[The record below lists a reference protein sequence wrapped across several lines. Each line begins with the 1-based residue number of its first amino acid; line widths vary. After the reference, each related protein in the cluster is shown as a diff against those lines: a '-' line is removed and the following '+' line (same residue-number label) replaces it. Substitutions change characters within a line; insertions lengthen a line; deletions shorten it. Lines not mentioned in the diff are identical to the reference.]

1 MQLVNVINIVT
12 ISSQSYGIEKAIKRR
27 ERSKE
32 PYRTHLT
39 MSCLKNAKLQNAWE
53 FVNFLSKFARVAR
66 SVRVIAF

>member
-1 MQLVNVINIVT
+1 MQLVDVNNIVT

-32 PYRTHLT
+32 SYRTHIT
-39 MSCLKNAKLQNAWE
+39 MSCFKYAKLQKAWE

-66 SVRVIAF
+66 SIRVIAF